1 MAELEWEPSIDAAAI
16 GVAVEEG
23 VVTLSGHVES
33 YSQKSAA
40 EAASLRVRGVRGV
53 ADEIEVRLPKS
64 WSTSD
69 DEIATRALD
78 AIRWDVRIP
87 NEWIRPVVEGGLVTL
102 KGEVDWQYQRA
113 AAEECVRHITGV
125 TDVYN
130 HITLRARPVADDL
143 QDRIEAALQRNA
155 AVEARSLR
163 VTVENDHVV
172 LKGCVH
178 SKRNAAPSS
187 RRSGQLRRQIS
198 RRSCKNWPS
207 DRI

>member
-1 MAELEWEPSIDAAAI
+1 MGAEHRRRSYWR
-16 GVAVEEG
+16 GVEEG

-102 KGEVDWQYQRA
+102 KGEVDWQYQRV
-113 AAEECVRHITGV
+113 CVRHITGV

-130 HITLRARPVADDL
+130 DGAG
-143 QDRIEAALQRNA
+143 ECFFQR
-155 AVEARSLR
+155 
-163 VTVENDHVV
+163 
-172 LKGCVH
+172 
-178 SKRNAAPSS
+178 
-187 RRSGQLRRQIS
+187 
-198 RRSCKNWPS
+198 PS
-207 DRI
+207 DRC